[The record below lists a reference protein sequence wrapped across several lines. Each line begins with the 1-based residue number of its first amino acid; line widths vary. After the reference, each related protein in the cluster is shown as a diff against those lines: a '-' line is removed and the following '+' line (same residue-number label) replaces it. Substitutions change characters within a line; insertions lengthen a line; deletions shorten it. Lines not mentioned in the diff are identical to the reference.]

1 MIGRA
6 VLALAALAA
15 AWTAPVGAQLPTHPD
30 DGPALAGATK
40 ALCSRRIALLGEANH
55 GDARTEQFKI
65 ALIERLVDRCGF
77 TAVVFEAS
85 FYEFVALER
94 ARQADQP
101 VTRERLATAIGG
113 LWRYNRTF
121 QPLLPWLADRVT
133 SGKLRIGGIDLQ
145 QGGQGQDYANFGLT
159 AELTEGLPAD
169 RRDSCR
175 TAFRDH
181 LFKGFAA
188 ERKVVLQSC
197 LDAIRT
203 LPEPS
208 DAQARREHRAMLDML
223 GRFLALDPRDQRAFF
238 AGRDQA
244 MFDLL
249 AWWQAGWPAGTKV
262 IIWTATVHAARDA
275 TPEPR
280 WAGLRNLGSLVAERH
295 GRRAFALGFGAL
307 GGTTR
312 SFPAPRAIAPA
323 EAGSLER
330 LAIPDDQRQTAF
342 LSAAALRRAGRR
354 TVGLFTHQRLTA
366 DWSQIVDGAVIFP
379 AEAAA
384 ADIRKDR

>member
-1 MIGRA
+1 MIRRA

-15 AWTAPVGAQLPTHPD
+15 AWTAPVGAKLPAHPD
-30 DGPALAGATK
+30 DRPALAAATK
-40 ALCSRRIALLGEANH
+40 ALCSRRIALLGEAEH

-94 ARQADQP
+94 ARRAGQP
-101 VTRERLATAIGG
+101 VTPERLATAIGG

-133 SGKLRIGGIDLQ
+133 SGKLRIAGIDLQ

-159 AELTEGLPAD
+159 AELTESLPVD

-181 LFKGFAA
+181 LFKGFSAA
-188 ERKVVLQSC
+188 RQAVLQSC
-197 LDAIRT
+197 LAGIRS

-208 DAQARREHRAMLDML
+208 AQATRSEQRAMLDML
-223 GRFLALDPRDQRAFF
+223 GRFATIDPGDKPGFIA
-238 AGRDQA
+238 ARDQA
-244 MFDLL
+244 MFDLM
-249 AWWQAGWPAGTKV
+249 AFWQARWPRNTKV
-262 IIWTATVHAARDA
+262 IVWTATVHAARDA
-275 TPEPR
+275 RAAPGFAE
-280 WAGLRNLGSLVAERH
+280 GRNLGGLLTERH
-295 GRRAFALGFGAL
+295 GARAYALGFAAL

-312 SFPAPRAIAPA
+312 GFPLPRTIPPA
-323 EAGSLER
+323 GPGSLER
-330 LAIPDDQRQTAF
+330 VALPTGGPETAF
-342 LSAAALRRAGRR
+342 LDWSALRRAGPRPG
-354 TVGLFTHQRLTA
+354 GLFSHQPITA
-366 DWSQIVDGAVIFP
+366 DWSRLVDGVVIFP
-379 AEAAA
+379 AEAPA
-384 ADIRKDR
+384 ADIRKGG